1 MKRIYR
7 WSTVEGGGTEH
18 LALDVSAAR
27 IEAEAVVIGPAAG
40 PLFEGAPFACIYRLR
55 CGADWR
61 VRELAVR
68 LAGGATLTL
77 AADGL
82 GNWTD
87 GAGRPLPGLD
97 GCIDVDLACTPL
109 TNTLPIRRLGKVLD
123 RRQEIRVAFVAFPAL
138 SVGAVSQAYTR
149 LGPGRYRFDSPE
161 HAFTADIGTDDE
173 GLVLDYP
180 GLFYRH
186 GA

>member
-97 GCIDVDLACTPL
+97 GCIDVDLA
-109 TNTLPIRRLGKVLD
+109 
-123 RRQEIRVAFVAFPAL
+123 
-138 SVGAVSQAYTR
+138 
-149 LGPGRYRFDSPE
+149 
-161 HAFTADIGTDDE
+161 
-173 GLVLDYP
+173 
-180 GLFYRH
+180 
-186 GA
+186 